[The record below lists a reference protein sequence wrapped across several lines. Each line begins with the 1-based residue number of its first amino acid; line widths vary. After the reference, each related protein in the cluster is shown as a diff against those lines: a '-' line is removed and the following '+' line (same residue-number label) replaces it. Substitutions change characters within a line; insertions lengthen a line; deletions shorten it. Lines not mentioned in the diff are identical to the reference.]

1 MVGWSAPHM
10 APVIRTRPG
19 IYELR
24 SIPGDP
30 EVDHVLH
37 RQHFFL
43 QARAQ
48 VSAHEIYHVCRMLR
62 GAQRLLAHIPLKVE
76 EGLRIFGEHGIRG
89 ISLTR
94 DLPIPVLIMKP
105 YSSFRFAHR
114 RDERSSV
121 GCRSHPRLSRRARC
135 DLLWSASWEFHT
147 PDMRHRASTIAGE
160 IDPLPIRRPRR

>member
-10 APVIRTRPG
+10 SPVIRTRCR

-24 SIPGDP
+24 SVPGDP
-30 EVDHVLH
+30 DVDHVLD

-48 VSAHEIYHVCRMLR
+48 VSTHEIYHICRMLCA
-62 GAQRLLAHIPLKVE
+62 AQRLLAHIPLKVE
-76 EGLRIFGEHGIRG
+76 QGFPVLGEHGIRC
-89 ISLTR
+89 ISFAR

-114 RDERSSV
+114 SDERFSV
-121 GCRSHPRLSRRARC
+121 RCQRYPRLSRRAPC
-135 DLLWSASWEFHT
+135 DLLRSTPGKFHT
-147 PDMRHRASTIAGE
+147 PDMRHRASTIAG
-160 IDPLPIRRPRR
+160 